1 MKNNRGSR
9 PDGRF
14 FIIICVAAVIGG
26 IFLLPSFIGIGDRT
40 PLFCSESISEEFYPS
55 TTTPLAHAKLDHCI
69 MHLHKVVPHA
79 NSSQIMVVF
88 RCSRAEKAPCNF
100 LIFGLGYDSLM
111 WAAFNPK
118 GKTLFLEEDPLWVRS
133 ILKTAPNLNE
143 ALEEGCNND
152 CGIEIPPAEKVT
164 QRTLAMHNASVKQ
177 VEGST
182 FLQQQSYKKV
192 STSPT

>member
-1 MKNNRGSR
+1 MKTNRGSR

-40 PLFCSESISEEFYPS
+40 HLFCSESISEEFYPS

-88 RCSRAEKAPCNF
+88 RCSRAEKARA
-100 LIFGLGYDSLM
+100 ISL
-111 WAAFNPK
+111 FS
-118 GKTLFLEEDPLWVRS
+118 GS
-133 ILKTAPNLNE
+133 

-177 VEGST
+177 VEVLT

-192 STSPT
+192 NTSAT